1 MIIVAITDP
10 HDPQATALLK
20 QSHALMESLFPP
32 EDNFFLDIDDLCADH
47 IHFFTARI
55 GDQIFGTGAV
65 AMKDGYAEIKSMFV
79 DKAARG
85 KGIADALLRQLEDTA
100 RKADMPILKLET
112 GNVLHAAHKLYARHG
127 YSNCGPFG
135 DYAEAHS
142 SIFMEKPLT

>member
-55 GDQIFGTGAV
+55 GDQIFGTGAI

-79 DKAARG
+79 DEAARG

-142 SIFMEKPLT
+142 SVFMEKPLT